1 MNGVDPAE
9 LSALLDGELP
19 PERAAQVRAAIE
31 ADPGLRADYERLSRL
46 DAAWS
51 AAAAS
56 AAFRPQPRAIGR
68 PSLRFVARA
77 ACGLGALLLVRFA
90 PWFAPAPLSPLLAT
104 AVLAAVLGWVL
115 LRSMQATAANGDAVA
130 AQS

>member
-19 PERAAQVRAAIE
+19 PDRAAQVRAAIE
-31 ADPGLRADYERLSRL
+31 ADPALRADYERLSRL

-51 AAAAS
+51 AAASS

-68 PSLRFVARA
+68 LSLRFVARV
-77 ACGLGALLLVRFA
+77 ACGLLALLLVRFA
-90 PWFAPAPLSPLLAT
+90 PWFTPAPLSSLLAA
-104 AVLAAVLGWVL
+104 AVLAVVLGWVL
-115 LRSMQATAANGDAVA
+115 FRSRQATAANGDAVA
-130 AQS
+130 VQS